1 MKKILSLILVCVML
15 VVTLASCSYS
25 FANDSM
31 SNYATFGDAEFK
43 AFKDALLKLSISV
56 EDGAFTPT
64 KDGEIRAQKVLE
76 TVYNTVGKEADLTKK
91 LYEGTPGT
99 YDILYYAYYATADIE
114 VKDKDGKV
122 TSIDKDIILYAS
134 NMKESSATKLQLGMV
149 STAGDLD
156 TAIME
161 DIKDKDIKDYLY
173 KTDVSTETE
182 LKYGDKVYVSYTYDY
197 TKDGAIKTVKA
208 TYELMTLTEGDELSK
223 AIIDNCQK
231 VATKKDTFEVTVG
244 EVKRIY
250 KNVIVDWVVTEDNKL
265 GSFEVKDFDDTKSV
279 TDVAGA
285 SRKLADIKDKTITY
299 HVYPVYFVKAPELT
313 ATLVLDK
320 LIGASLTKDLFDVFK
335 NEDYKTTVDGKE
347 VKLSA
352 LVEDLAKLCKSRDDA
367 ETALSTAE
375 KTLASKKEVVEKEG
389 EKASEAQK
397 TAVKTAE
404 AAVKTAKDNLDAAQ
418 KKVDDKIAQIFATDT
433 DVEDKIIEE
442 YKKLAE
448 ETLEN
453 EYNSAIIEKIAKEVW
468 ALIEGVKVNSNSLPE
483 KAVNEAYERIL
494 ENHEY
499 TFYTGTAGSSSSQS
513 NYSKYNGSFDAY
525 LIETF
530 AKGKTKADALA
541 EIRKQ
546 AEDAVKPIVQLYAVA
561 EKYGCVVS
569 DAEYKEDFVKGN
581 SSYDYYVETYGETNL
596 RTVYQFDKL
605 LSTILE
611 VETYED
617 GDNKGEMKEY
627 VYTEGVTEGKLPFKN
642 IKYEFKTEEDESDED

>member
-76 TVYNTVGKEADLTKK
+76 TVYNTVGKEADLTQK

-99 YDILYYAYYATADIE
+99 YDILYYAYYCTANFEGADN
-114 VKDKDGKV
+114 VV
-122 TSIDKDIILYAS
+122 LYAS

-161 DIKDKDIKDYLY
+161 AIKDKDIKDYLY
-173 KTDVSTETE
+173 KTDVNTETK

-223 AIIDNCQK
+223 ALIDNCQK
-231 VATKKDTFEVTVG
+231 VATKKDTFKVTIDGV
-244 EVKRIY
+244 ERTY
-250 KNVIVDWVVTEDNKL
+250 KNAIVDWVVTEDNKL

-313 ATLVLDK
+313 ATLILDS
-320 LIGASLTKDLFDVFK
+320 IVGASLTKDLFDVFK

-352 LVEDLAKLCKSRDDA
+352 LVEELAALCKSRDDA
-367 ETALSTAE
+367 DTALSTAE
-375 KTLASKKEVVEKEG
+375 KTLESKKEAVEKAG
-389 EKASEAQK
+389 DKATEAQK

-418 KKVDDKIAQIFATDT
+418 GKVDTKIEQIFATGT
-433 DVEDKIIEE
+433 DVEAKIIED

-453 EYNSAIIEKIAKEVW
+453 EYNNVIIEKIAKQVW
-468 ALIEGVKVNSNSLPE
+468 ALIEDVKVNSLPE

-499 TFYTGTAGSSSSQS
+499 TFYIGTAGSSSSQS
-513 NYSKYNGSFDAY
+513 NYSKFNGSFDAY

-530 AKGKTKADALA
+530 AKGKTKDDALA
-541 EIRKQ
+541 AIRKQ

-561 EKYGCVVS
+561 EKYGCVVT
-569 DAEYKEDFVKGN
+569 DAEYKEEFVKGN

>member
-43 AFKDALLKLSISV
+43 AFKDALLKLSISA

-99 YDILYYAYYATADIE
+99 YDILYYAYYCTANFE
-114 VKDKDGKV
+114 GAENVV
-122 TSIDKDIILYAS
+122 LYAS

-161 DIKDKDIKDYLY
+161 ALKDKDIKDYLY

-197 TKDGAIKTVKA
+197 TKDNAIKTVKA

-223 AIIDNCQK
+223 ALIDNCQK
-231 VATKKDTFEVTVG
+231 VATKKDTFKVTIDGV
-244 EVKRIY
+244 ERTY
-250 KNVIVDWVVTEDNKL
+250 KNAIVDWVVTEDNKL

-313 ATLVLDK
+313 ATLILDS
-320 LIGASLTKDLFDVFK
+320 IVGASLTKDLFDVFK

-352 LVEDLAKLCKSRDDA
+352 LVEELAALCKSRDDA

-375 KTLASKKEVVEKEG
+375 STLATKKEAVEKAG
-389 EKASEAQK
+389 EDATEAQK

-418 KKVDDKIAQIFATDT
+418 GKVDTKIKQIFATGT
-433 DVEDKIIEE
+433 DVEAKIVED

-448 ETLEN
+448 KTLEN
-453 EYNSAIIEKIAKEVW
+453 EYNNVIIEKIAKQVW
-468 ALIEGVKVNSNSLPE
+468 ALIEDVKVNSLPE

-513 NYSKYNGSFDAY
+513 NYSKFNGSFDAY

-541 EIRKQ
+541 EVRKQ
-546 AEDAVKPIVQLYAVA
+546 AEDAVRPIVQLYAVA
-561 EKYGCVVS
+561 EKYDCVVT
-569 DAEYKEDFVKGN
+569 DKEYKEEFVKGN

>member
-1 MKKILSLILVCVML
+1 MKKILSLTLALVML
-15 VVTLASCSYS
+15 VLTLASCSYN

-31 SNYATFGDAEFK
+31 SNYATFGDTEYE
-43 AFKDALLKLSISV
+43 AFKKALKELSI
-56 EDGAFTPT
+56 EDGTFTPT
-64 KDGEIRAQKVLE
+64 EDGKIRDQKVLE
-76 TVYNTVGKEADLTKK
+76 TIYNTVGKEADLEAK
-91 LYEGTPGT
+91 LYEGAVGT
-99 YDILYYAYYATADIE
+99 YDILYYAYYCTANFEGADN
-114 VKDKDGKV
+114 VV
-122 TSIDKDIILYAS
+122 LYAS
-134 NMKESSATKLQLGMV
+134 NMKEASATKLQLGMV

-161 DIKDKDIKDYLY
+161 ALKEKDIKDYLY
-173 KTDVSTETE
+173 KTNVDTETE

-197 TKDGAIKTVKA
+197 TEDNKVKTVKA

-231 VATKKDTFEVTVG
+231 VATKKETFKVTIDGV
-244 EVKRIY
+244 ERTY
-250 KNVIVDWVVTEDNKL
+250 KNTIVDWVVTEESKL
-265 GSFEVKDFDDTKSV
+265 GEFAVKDFDDTKSV
-279 TDVAGA
+279 TDVSGT
-285 SRKLADIKDKTITY
+285 SRKLKDVKDGVITY
-299 HVYPVYFVKAPELT
+299 HVYPVYFVKAPEFT
-313 ATLVLDK
+313 ATLILDA
-320 LIGASLTKDLFDVFK
+320 LVGAGLTKDLFEVF
-335 NEDYKTTVDGKE
+335 EDESYKTTVDGKE

-352 LVEDLAKLCKSRDDA
+352 LVEELAALSKSRDDA

-375 KTLASKKEVVEKEG
+375 KTLTTKKEAVD
-389 EKASEAQK
+389 KAGDGATEAQK
-397 TAVKTAE
+397 EAVKTAQ
-404 AAVKTAKDNLDAAQ
+404 AAVDTAKKNLETAQ
-418 KKVDDKIAQIFATDT
+418 GKVDAKIADIFKTGS
-433 DVEDKIIEE
+433 DVEEKIIDG
-442 YKKLAE
+442 YKTRAE

-453 EYNSAIIEKIAKEVW
+453 EYNNTIITNVAKEVW
-468 ALIEGVKVNSNSLPE
+468 ALIENVKVKSLPE

-499 TFYTGTAGSSSSQS
+499 TFYTGTSGSSSSQS

-541 EIRKQ
+541 EVRKQ
-546 AEDAVKPIVQLYAVA
+546 AEESVTPIVQLYAVA
-561 EKYGCVVS
+561 EKYGCVVT

-611 VETYED
+611 VETYEEGHD
-617 GDNKGEMKEY
+617 KEGEMKEY

-642 IKYEFKTEEDESDED
+642 IKYEIKAEEDESETE

>member
-76 TVYNTVGKEADLTKK
+76 TVYNTVGKEADLTAK
-91 LYEGTPGT
+91 LTKGTPGT

-122 TSIDKDIILYAS
+122 TSIDKDVILYAS
-134 NMKESSATKLQLGMV
+134 NMMESSATKLQLGMV

-161 DIKDKDIKDYLY
+161 ALKDKDIKDYLY
-173 KTDVSTETE
+173 KTDVNTETK

-197 TKDGAIKTVKA
+197 TKDNAIKTVKA
-208 TYELMTLTEGDELSK
+208 KYELMTLTEGDELSK
-223 AIIDNCQK
+223 ALIDNCQK
-231 VATKKDTFEVTVG
+231 VATKKDNFKVTIDGV
-244 EVKRIY
+244 ERTY
-250 KNVIVDWVVTEDNKL
+250 KNAIVDWVVTEDNKL
-265 GSFEVKDFDDTKSV
+265 GEFAVKDFDDTKSV

-335 NEDYKTTVDGKE
+335 NEDYKTTVDDKE

-352 LVEDLAKLCKSRDDA
+352 LVEELAALCKSRDDA

-418 KKVDDKIAQIFATDT
+418 GKVDTKIEQIFATGD
-433 DVEDKIIEE
+433 DVEEKIIEE

-448 ETLEN
+448 KTLEN
-453 EYNSAIIEKIAKEVW
+453 EYNSAIIENVAKEVW
-468 ALIEGVKVNSNSLPE
+468 ALIETVKVNSLPE

-541 EIRKQ
+541 EVRKQ
-546 AEDAVKPIVQLYAVA
+546 AKDAVKPIVQLYAVA
-561 EKYGCVVS
+561 EKYDCVVS

>member
-1 MKKILSLILVCVML
+1 M
-15 VVTLASCSYS
+15 
-25 FANDSM
+25 
-31 SNYATFGDAEFK
+31 
-43 AFKDALLKLSISV
+43 
-56 EDGAFTPT
+56 
-64 KDGEIRAQKVLE
+64 LE

-99 YDILYYAYYATADIE
+99 YDILYYAYYCTANFE
-114 VKDKDGKV
+114 GAENVV
-122 TSIDKDIILYAS
+122 LYAS

-161 DIKDKDIKDYLY
+161 ALKDKDIKDYLY

-197 TKDGAIKTVKA
+197 TKDNAIKTVKA

-223 AIIDNCQK
+223 ALIDNCQK
-231 VATKKDTFEVTVG
+231 VATKKDTFKVTIDGV
-244 EVKRIY
+244 ERTY
-250 KNVIVDWVVTEDNKL
+250 KNAIVDWVVTEDNKL

-313 ATLVLDK
+313 ATLILDS
-320 LIGASLTKDLFDVFK
+320 IVGASLTKDLFDVFK

-352 LVEDLAKLCKSRDDA
+352 LVEELAALCKSRDDA

-375 KTLASKKEVVEKEG
+375 STLATKKEAVEKAG
-389 EKASEAQK
+389 EDATEAQK

-418 KKVDDKIAQIFATDT
+418 GKVDTKIKQIFATGT
-433 DVEDKIIEE
+433 DVEAKIVED

-448 ETLEN
+448 KTLEN
-453 EYNSAIIEKIAKEVW
+453 EYNNVIIEKIAKQVW
-468 ALIEGVKVNSNSLPE
+468 ALIEDVKVNSLPE

-513 NYSKYNGSFDAY
+513 NYSKFNGSFDAY

-541 EIRKQ
+541 EVRKQ
-546 AEDAVKPIVQLYAVA
+546 AEDAVRPIVQLYAVA
-561 EKYGCVVS
+561 EKYDCVVT
-569 DAEYKEDFVKGN
+569 DKEYKEEFVKGN

>member
-1 MKKILSLILVCVML
+1 MKKILSLALVCVML
-15 VVTLASCSYS
+15 VVTLASCSYN

-31 SNYATFGDAEFK
+31 SNYVTFGDSEFK
-43 AFKDALLKLSISV
+43 AFKDALLKLTI
-56 EDGAFTPT
+56 EDGSFTPT

-76 TVYNTVGKEADLTKK
+76 TVYNTVGKEADLTAK
-91 LYEGTPGT
+91 LTEGTPGT
-99 YDILYYAYYATADIE
+99 YDILYYAYYCTANFE
-114 VKDKDGKV
+114 GAENVV
-122 TSIDKDIILYAS
+122 LYAS

-161 DIKDKDIKDYLY
+161 AIKDKDIKDYLY
-173 KTDVSTETE
+173 KTDVSTETV

-231 VATKKDTFEVTVG
+231 VATKKDTFKVTIDGV
-244 EVKRIY
+244 ERTY
-250 KNVIVDWVVTEDNKL
+250 KNTIVDWVVTEDNKL
-265 GSFEVKDFDDTKSV
+265 GEFAVKDFDDTKSV

-299 HVYPVYFVKAPELT
+299 HVYPVYFVKSPEFT
-313 ATLVLDK
+313 ATLILDS
-320 LIGASLTKDLFDVFK
+320 LVGASLTKDLFDVFK

-352 LVEDLAKLCKSRDDA
+352 LVEELAALCKSRDDA

-375 KTLASKKEVVEKEG
+375 KTLESKKEAVEKAG
-389 EKASEAQK
+389 ENATEAQK
-397 TAVKTAE
+397 TAVETAE

-418 KKVDDKIAQIFATDT
+418 GKVDTKIEQIFATGS

-453 EYNSAIIEKIAKEVW
+453 EYNNAIIEKIAKEVW
-468 ALIEGVKVNSNSLPE
+468 ALIETVKVNSLPE

-541 EIRKQ
+541 EVRKQ
-546 AEDAVKPIVQLYAVA
+546 AEEAVKPIVQLYAVA
-561 EKYGCVVS
+561 EKYDCVVT
-569 DAEYKEDFVKGN
+569 DKEYKEEFVKGN

-642 IKYEFKTEEDESDED
+642 IKYEIKAEEDESEED

>member
-1 MKKILSLILVCVML
+1 MLTLVML
-15 VVTLASCSYS
+15 VLTLASCSYNFS
-25 FANDSM
+25 KDEM
-31 SNYATFGDAEFK
+31 SNYVTFGDSEFK
-43 AFKDALLKLSISV
+43 AFQDALLKLSISV

-99 YDILYYAYYATADIE
+99 YDILYYAYYCTANFEGADN
-114 VKDKDGKV
+114 VV
-122 TSIDKDIILYAS
+122 LYAS

-161 DIKDKDIKDYLY
+161 AIKDKDIKDYLY

-208 TYELMTLTEGDELSK
+208 SYELMTLTEGDELSK
-223 AIIDNCQK
+223 ALIDNCQK
-231 VATKKDTFEVTVG
+231 VATKKDTFKVTIDGV
-244 EVKRIY
+244 ERTY
-250 KNVIVDWVVTEDNKL
+250 KNAIVDWVVTEDNKL

-285 SRKLADIKDKTITY
+285 SRKLKDIKDKTITY

-313 ATLVLDK
+313 ATLILDS
-320 LIGASLTKDLFDVFK
+320 LVGASLTKDLFDVFK
-335 NEDYKTTVDGKE
+335 NEDYKTTVDDKE
-347 VKLSA
+347 VKISA
-352 LVEDLAKLCKSRDDA
+352 LVEELAALCKSRDDA

-375 KTLASKKEVVEKEG
+375 KTLESKKEAVEKAG
-389 EKASEAQK
+389 DKATEAQK

-418 KKVDDKIAQIFATDT
+418 GKVDTKIKQIFATGT
-433 DVEDKIIEE
+433 DVEAKIVED

-453 EYNSAIIEKIAKEVW
+453 EYNNLIIEKIAKQVW
-468 ALIEGVKVNSNSLPE
+468 ALIEDVKVNSLPE

-499 TFYTGTAGSSSSQS
+499 IFYTSKNESSKKSY
-513 NYSKYNGSFDAY
+513 YSEYNGSFDAY
-525 LIETF
+525 LIATF

-541 EIRKQ
+541 EVRKQ

-561 EKYGCVVS
+561 EKYDCVVT
-569 DAEYKEDFVKGN
+569 DKEYKEEFVKGN